1 MTFDNIGYLL
11 KTMMDKMM
19 WQAYYS
25 CFDEYLKSELQMDY
39 TMATRFIK
47 ACEKYSAK
55 GNGMEIEEKY
65 EGYSQ
70 AVLIEMLNMPP
81 ELEEK
86 IAPSMTVKQVREIKR
101 QAKQKDKPLKES
113 EEPADGDIVIDG
125 EYREIDI
132 PESENIVPEKVA
144 TSQPEDPGEI
154 HDERWFVEQYVKFEP
169 KESEE
174 LMCICLREKD
184 NSDRADAIQK
194 HISPYGYNCGG
205 SSEFGFAFRSFAV
218 GVRLYTKKEKIHMT
232 YRRFAKELCR
242 IAEETAL
249 PQSAKSA
256 YGLEKTE
263 YPEGSSLA
271 GEGCGHKYNCFLC
284 AQACSIRGENR
295 HCRFAPLGAPFDCET
310 MEILEKGDLEKV
322 GDRCQFVNNDLA
334 YHTAG
339 SKEADPCCRVCEEVC
354 EYRCQR
360 SIQEN
365 KTEKQSESEVLQE
378 KEILESEA
386 ETEKDEDPEPL
397 NEMCEVRK
405 ILEQEKQH
413 LNDYLEIGGIPEKTI
428 FRQKIIVAALSALV
442 RNLEKSE

>member
-1 MTFDNIGYLL
+1 MGNFQDTDNAVQKMEYDALNGEIKRTMRRSARDMVQIGYLL

-144 TSQPEDPGEI
+144 TSQQEEKTGGEDVEKMEDDEDQEETDQADNGPAEDGRDAGEPGD
-154 HDERWFVEQYVKFEP
+154 DEDGAGGMDGEGGEEP
-169 KESEE
+169 DIIDMGKCSLADIVTGIPAPAQEE
-174 LMCICLREKD
+174 L
-184 NSDRADAIQK
+184 AA
-194 HISPYGYNCGG
+194 
-205 SSEFGFAFRSFAV
+205 
-218 GVRLYTKKEKIHMT
+218 
-232 YRRFAKELCR
+232 AKER
-242 IAEETAL
+242 QMAA
-249 PQSAKSA
+249 
-256 YGLEKTE
+256 
-263 YPEGSSLA
+263 
-271 GEGCGHKYNCFLC
+271 
-284 AQACSIRGENR
+284 
-295 HCRFAPLGAPFDCET
+295 
-310 MEILEKGDLEKV
+310 
-322 GDRCQFVNNDLA
+322 
-334 YHTAG
+334 
-339 SKEADPCCRVCEEVC
+339 
-354 EYRCQR
+354 
-360 SIQEN
+360 
-365 KTEKQSESEVLQE
+365 
-378 KEILESEA
+378 
-386 ETEKDEDPEPL
+386 
-397 NEMCEVRK
+397 
-405 ILEQEKQH
+405 
-413 LNDYLEIGGIPEKTI
+413 GIPECGAGI
-428 FRQKIIVAALSALV
+428 QVYR
-442 RNLEKSE
+442 RR